1 MLKKIIDSL
10 GFTFGLLIFELL
22 VILICLFSLFAS
34 SIWLWFD
41 QALDPHFQL
50 FSLTLVIL
58 VGFLIVSIYTFI
70 LTLKLF
76 LYKKKLSQSSL
87 IKRFLIGGDSLLGVL
102 IVGFFAFVM
111 YGMFH
116 ESAPVLFPL
125 NDQQATYLITKDAD
139 FYQIHYQTTSEMN
152 KSYACTWEAGGAKSC
167 QWTNNNDIQGYIGS
181 SPVDLESYVGK
192 NVAISGDFGYFKE
205 QCIAK
210 KCQTI
215 NSSFV
220 GLEIKSIKEVQQ

>member
-1 MLKKIIDSL
+1 MIKKVIDSV
-10 GFTFGLLIFELL
+10 GFLFALLIFELL
-22 VILICLFSLFAS
+22 VILICLFSLYAS

-41 QALDPHFQL
+41 QALDPYYQL
-50 FSLTLVIL
+50 FSLALLLLVI
-58 VGFLIVSIYTFI
+58 VVICSIMAFI
-70 LTLKLF
+70 ATLKLF
-76 LYKKKLSQSSL
+76 LYKKSL
-87 IKRFLIGGDSLLGVL
+87 LRASFINKFLIGGDSLLGVL
-102 IVGFFAFVM
+102 IVGFFGFVM
-111 YGMFH
+111 YGMFN

-167 QWTNNNDIQGYIGS
+167 QWTNNNDIQGYIGI
-181 SPVDLESYVGK
+181 SPIDLESYVGK

-205 QCIAK
+205 QCIAQ

-220 GLEIKSIKEVQQ
+220 GLEIKSIKEVQ